1 MDWETLVGC
10 SSRTCIWCFGS
21 KRDQQLYVSFS
32 ETFRFGFI
40 LSISYFFFY
49 SRCRTPHWRS
59 LLNPSPQASQNH
71 SPERAGPVF
80 YDRLRTI
87 HILPKWIRRMMWLV
101 VCVFL
106 ICRVWRLG
114 DRLCGLTSRCI
125 NMYVCPSA
133 RKYSDSYLV
142 PKNLRIY
149 NRVWQVI
156 SLPLATGARSKF
168 EIKMTVH
175 K

>member
-21 KRDQQLYVSFS
+21 KRDQWSYVFFS

-40 LSISYFFFY
+40 FLSSFTLDIEVPTEDLCS
-49 SRCRTPHWRS
+49 TQ
-59 LLNPSPQASQNH
+59 LLKLPN
-71 SPERAGPVF
+71 
-80 YDRLRTI
+80 TI
-87 HILPKWIRRMMWLV
+87 HPKGQGRPASHHPHTSKVDAESDVASM
-101 VCVFL
+101 
-106 ICRVWRLG
+106 RVSVL
-114 DRLCGLTSRCI
+114 SRS
-125 NMYVCPSA
+125 MRVSDMLFVRPHKSLYQYVCSSA

-156 SLPLATGARSKF
+156 SLPLVTGARSKF
-168 EIKMTVH
+168 
-175 K
+175 